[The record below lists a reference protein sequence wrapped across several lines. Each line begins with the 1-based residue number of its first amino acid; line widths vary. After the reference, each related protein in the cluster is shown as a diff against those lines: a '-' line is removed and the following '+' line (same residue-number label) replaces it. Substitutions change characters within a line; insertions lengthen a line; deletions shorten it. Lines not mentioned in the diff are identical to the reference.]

1 MQLLKRITGTRL
13 LCLLLAGALHAF
25 AAQAQVKPISYSL
38 STGAKVSLA
47 VYDAKG
53 KLVRTLL
60 SAQARTA
67 GTHTET
73 WNGLDDQGKAV
84 PYPATC
90 TWKLLQTQGL
100 RAEYAMTLGTRLP
113 QGKDRWEVGLGN
125 HIGPRAVAVDPT
137 GIYLGAGSSE
147 NVSNALKMSWDGN
160 TRIWSAW
167 QPARFMGRF
176 SMAVMDGW
184 VYHLQQDARVAAHQT
199 DKPNV
204 LHQSVGDPV
213 KYSTGIRW
221 DALWPGTTRP
231 GSAAWVEPA
240 SQPMDMAAYNSGSNP
255 QLVVSYRDH
264 NVVQWRAPQ
273 TGQVLKTVSVT
284 RPLGVTIDNAGNV
297 LVISQ
302 GKILKINKD
311 RAVST
316 LIGSNLDTPYRLDV
330 DRKSGE
336 ILVAEQGLSQ
346 RVKRFSAGG
355 QLLKTYGAYKGRQ
368 YGLYKPTN
376 FRDVVDICADNQ
388 GGFLV
393 VENGAPRRVARFN
406 RDGSLIKEWYG
417 GGYWVPSSSPDPQ
430 DPTTVWYT
438 INGQEIMRLKVDY
451 AKKTWSVH
459 SVYNY
464 LKAGD
469 GKTITPPFTGG
480 LDIFGGGYF
489 DWHVRKRNGATY
501 LVRRNELQIIKV
513 DEVNWVLKPVV
524 AANFAQGA
532 GGNQKAWLWTDANGD
547 GIRQDAEYRRYNW
560 GEWGWNRL
568 SLQAPVDFDYYR
580 FSVGDGKIYQHDV
593 TGWNAVGAPIFRDLN
608 AQRVYGQLTG
618 FDPANIYQNPPGF
631 FAKESASG
639 PLYVAI
645 NANVQDWAKASYNK
659 MFRVDKTVGV
669 RWAVGQHAERPDEK
683 VPQPA
688 AGKVYTFK
696 NNVGVVNGTVVAAD
710 FVGGWNGY
718 PGAITYAWDADGLF
732 VDGLFKNPD
741 LSIAPLWQY
750 CHSTDNGAGT
760 MYTDPATKDV
770 LYFAGAENAIRIY
783 RVKGWNGWVRKSGS
797 FTASAAR
804 TAAPEEA
811 QRGDEATQEEPV
823 IALYPNPATEE
834 IRVALPVT
842 DAREITLELFDQR
855 GTSVQRVHQ
864 VITPGQ
870 VIPMRVSH
878 LPAGPYLL
886 TVKGNGQAY
895 SKKVLVG
902 R

>member
-1 MQLLKRITGTRL
+1 
-13 LCLLLAGALHAF
+13 
-25 AAQAQVKPISYSL
+25 
-38 STGAKVSLA
+38 
-47 VYDAKG
+47 
-53 KLVRTLL
+53 
-60 SAQARTA
+60 
-67 GTHTET
+67 
-73 WNGLDDQGKAV
+73 
-84 PYPATC
+84 
-90 TWKLLQTQGL
+90 
-100 RAEYAMTLGTRLP
+100 
-113 QGKDRWEVGLGN
+113 
-125 HIGPRAVAVDPT
+125 
-137 GIYLGAGSSE
+137 
-147 NVSNALKMSWDGN
+147 
-160 TRIWSAW
+160 
-167 QPARFMGRF
+167 
-176 SMAVMDGW
+176 
-184 VYHLQQDARVAAHQT
+184 
-199 DKPNV
+199 
-204 LHQSVGDPV
+204 
-213 KYSTGIRW
+213 
-221 DALWPGTTRP
+221 
-231 GSAAWVEPA
+231 
-240 SQPMDMAAYNSGSNP
+240 
-255 QLVVSYRDH
+255 
-264 NVVQWRAPQ
+264 
-273 TGQVLKTVSVT
+273 
-284 RPLGVTIDNAGNV
+284 
-297 LVISQ
+297 
-302 GKILKINKD
+302 
-311 RAVST
+311 
-316 LIGSNLDTPYRLDV
+316 
-330 DRKSGE
+330 
-336 ILVAEQGLSQ
+336 
-346 RVKRFSAGG
+346 
-355 QLLKTYGAYKGRQ
+355 
-368 YGLYKPTN
+368 
-376 FRDVVDICADNQ
+376 
-388 GGFLV
+388 
-393 VENGAPRRVARFN
+393 
-406 RDGSLIKEWYG
+406 
-417 GGYWVPSSSPDPQ
+417 
-430 DPTTVWYT
+430 
-438 INGQEIMRLKVDY
+438 
-451 AKKTWSVH
+451 
-459 SVYNY
+459 
-464 LKAGD
+464 
-469 GKTITPPFTGG
+469 
-480 LDIFGGGYF
+480 
-489 DWHVRKRNGATY
+489 
-501 LVRRNELQIIKV
+501 
-513 DEVNWVLKPVV
+513 
-524 AANFAQGA
+524 
-532 GGNQKAWLWTDANGD
+532 
-547 GIRQDAEYRRYNW
+547 
-560 GEWGWNRL
+560 
-568 SLQAPVDFDYYR
+568 
-580 FSVGDGKIYQHDV
+580 
-593 TGWNAVGAPIFRDLN
+593 LN
-608 AQRVYGQLTG
+608 AQKVYGQLTG
-618 FDPANIYQNPPGF
+618 FNPTATYQNPPGF

-864 VITPGQ
+864 AITPGQ